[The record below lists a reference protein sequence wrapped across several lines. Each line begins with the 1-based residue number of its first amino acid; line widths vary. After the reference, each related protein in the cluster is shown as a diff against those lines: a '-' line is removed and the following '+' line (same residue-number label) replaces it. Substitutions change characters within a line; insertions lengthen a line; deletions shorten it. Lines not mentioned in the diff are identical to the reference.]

1 MRVPPATSDLR
12 ACHGTSTSLPGNGLN
27 RGYDKVT
34 VHEYYTQRRG
44 RRVESTYMRGG
55 RGAYDGGCAPLHV
68 RWGVQR
74 HLGNLGLNGREAP
87 R

>member
-55 RGAYDGGCAPLHV
+55 RAPPRTMGGARPFTYDGGYSAIS
-68 RWGVQR
+68 GI
-74 HLGNLGLNGREAP
+74 
-87 R
+87 